1 MRSPKYMRM
10 GSKPKKL
17 KKATQAHQR
26 LEQAK
31 VKTVLATVAAMCQ
44 GCAMQARDNL
54 DGLTAREQDQ
64 ISRILKWSDECLDHI
79 ALGKKAVL
87 KATTDHIP
95 NIGKMIDQHVP
106 LSARKG
112 LGQYVVIWLILGYLA
127 DAARDRYAPVA
138 QLRQWRYL
146 ASVVNTWAAMVMRH
160 ESKPAYEE
168 AGGVLAEKVER
179 YLLK

>member
-1 MRSPKYMRM
+1 MSA
-10 GSKPKKL
+10 KKL
-17 KKATQAHQR
+17 KKATRAHQR

-44 GCAMQARDNL
+44 GCAMQVLDNL
-54 DGLTAREQDQ
+54 QLQKKEQDQ
-64 ISRILKWSDECLDHI
+64 IKRILRWSDECMDHI

-95 NIGKMIDQHVP
+95 NIGNMIDQHVP

-127 DAARDRYAPVA
+127 DAARDRYAPES

-146 ASVVNTWAAMVMRH
+146 ASVVNTWTAMVMRY

-168 AGGVLAEKVER
+168 AGGVLAQKVER